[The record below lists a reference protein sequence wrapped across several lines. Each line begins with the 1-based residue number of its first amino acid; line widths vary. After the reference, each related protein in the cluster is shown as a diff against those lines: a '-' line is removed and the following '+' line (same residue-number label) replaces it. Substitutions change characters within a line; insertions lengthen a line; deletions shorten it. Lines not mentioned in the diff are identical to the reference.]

1 MLGVLNIQSGGCRD
15 KRSLISVCVCVR
27 EVGECATHRDTCL
40 ALSGRESLVTF
51 VLTGVC

>member
-1 MLGVLNIQSGGCRD
+1 MLGVLALATETKD
-15 KRSLISVCVCVR
+15 LWYVCVCVR